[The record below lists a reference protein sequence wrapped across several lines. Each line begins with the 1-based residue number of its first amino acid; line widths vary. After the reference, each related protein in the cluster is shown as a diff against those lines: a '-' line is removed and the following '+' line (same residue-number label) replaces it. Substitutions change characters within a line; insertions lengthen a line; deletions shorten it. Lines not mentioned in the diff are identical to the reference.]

1 MTQFYKLNAKTISG
15 KEISMKEYEWKV
27 VIVVNTA
34 SKCGLTPQY
43 EWLENLYKKYKDNGL
58 VILGFPCNQFWNQEP
73 WDEKSISEWC
83 LINYWVTFPMFAKIE
98 VNGKNTHPIFVYLKK
113 ELSGILGWWIKW
125 NFTKFL
131 LDKKGN
137 PIKRFAPTTKPE
149 EMEEI
154 ILEYLKK

>member
-43 EWLENLYKKYKDNGL
+43 EWLENLYKKYKDDGL

>member
-43 EWLENLYKKYKDNGL
+43 EWLENLYKKYKDDGL

-131 LDKKGN
+131 LDKNGN

>member
-1 MTQFYKLNAKTISG
+1 MSKFYDFSAHTISG
-15 KEISMKEYEWKV
+15 KEISMKEYEGKV
-27 VIVVNTA
+27 VVVVNTA
-34 SKCGLTPQY
+34 SKCWLTPQY
-43 EWLENLYKKYKDNGL
+43 EWLEDLYKKYKDDGL
-58 VILGFPCNQFWNQEP
+58 VILGFPCNQFGNQEP

-83 LINYWVTFPMFAKIE
+83 LINYGVTFPMFAKIE

-113 ELSGILGWWIKW
+113 ELSWLLWWWIKW